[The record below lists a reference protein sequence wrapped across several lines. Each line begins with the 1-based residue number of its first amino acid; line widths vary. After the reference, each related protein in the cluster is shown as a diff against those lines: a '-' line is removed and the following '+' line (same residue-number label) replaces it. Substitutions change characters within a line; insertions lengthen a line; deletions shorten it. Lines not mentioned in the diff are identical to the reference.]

1 MFCSKHVN
9 LRVER
14 KKGGRTRDTVPIKT
28 KHDKKPTD
36 KNLQLPN
43 SDKSKILLFQF
54 FFEWRSMVLRTFTN
68 ILFNVAFPTNESSP
82 QTIVKLTHMGI
93 AGCASNPNGNCVGVV
108 WVSTKWIITWKISL
122 NSIKSCITQ
131 FWEFLIMVA
140 IQSNKGGEK
149 LLSWIRKNTGKDM
162 EYYMT
167 RINQDVN
174 NIFKFDYK
182 NV

>member
-1 MFCSKHVN
+1 M
-9 LRVER
+9 
-14 KKGGRTRDTVPIKT
+14 T
-28 KHDKKPTD
+28 KNPPT
-36 KNLQLPN
+36 KISNYQIQTKAPN
-43 SDKSKILLFQF
+43 SPFSIF
-54 FFEWRSMVLRTFTN
+54 FLWRSMVLRTFTN
-68 ILFNVAFPTNESSP
+68 IWFNVAFPTNESSP

-167 RINQDVN
+167 RC
-174 NIFKFDYK
+174 K
-182 NV
+182 

>member
-1 MFCSKHVN
+1 
-9 LRVER
+9 
-14 KKGGRTRDTVPIKT
+14 
-28 KHDKKPTD
+28 
-36 KNLQLPN
+36 
-43 SDKSKILLFQF
+43 
-54 FFEWRSMVLRTFTN
+54 
-68 ILFNVAFPTNESSP
+68 
-82 QTIVKLTHMGI
+82 
-93 AGCASNPNGNCVGVV
+93 
-108 WVSTKWIITWKISL
+108 
-122 NSIKSCITQ
+122 
-131 FWEFLIMVA
+131 MVA